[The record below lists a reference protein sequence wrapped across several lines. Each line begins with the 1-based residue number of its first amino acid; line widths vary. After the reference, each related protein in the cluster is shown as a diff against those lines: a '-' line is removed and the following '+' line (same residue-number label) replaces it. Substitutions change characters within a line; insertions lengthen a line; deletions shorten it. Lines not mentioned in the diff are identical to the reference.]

1 MVAIPTIGIS
11 PMHGQ
16 LPRNAGKRA
25 YTKLML
31 TTYLLKQFH
40 LVSAGQPAP
49 LPLLHPRS
57 LLSYSP
63 PGPKLTSEGEPDQD
77 TEINLLCLLWKREHK
92 IY

>member
-40 LVSAGQPAP
+40 LVSAG
-49 LPLLHPRS
+49 
-57 LLSYSP
+57 
-63 PGPKLTSEGEPDQD
+63 
-77 TEINLLCLLWKREHK
+77 
-92 IY
+92 